1 MRLPMAKPRRGF
13 TLLELLVVMG
23 IIIVIASLVIMFLP
37 NLDRHK
43 GVPNATTQLHGW
55 VNLSKQHALRDH
67 APRGIRLLIEDP
79 TSPNLHCTSLQYIEQ
94 PEPFAP
100 RGNGVNVVYTPI
112 TFVTTGLTYTTVTL
126 VSTLTVPPT
135 PLTWEG

>member
-1 MRLPMAKPRRGF
+1 MRLPLAKPRRGF

-23 IIIVIASLVIMFLP
+23 IIIVVASLAILFLP

-67 APRGIRLLIEDP
+67 APRGIRLIYDP
-79 TSPNLHCTSLQYIEQ
+79 SNPTRCTSLQYIEQ
-94 PEPFAP
+94 PEPLAP
-100 RGNGVNVVYTPI
+100 GGTNGIAVDYM
-112 TFVTTGLTYTTVTL
+112 
-126 VSTLTVPPT
+126 
-135 PLTWEG
+135 